1 MFSHWSGDIDSLK
14 SEISISSKENLSV
27 KANFVLASY
36 YIKEGIDLIV
46 YPNPTMD
53 ILRVFAQEDLVK
65 YKIYNLKGR
74 KVLEGNYQEEI
85 NISLLRP
92 GAYII
97 ELENIFGKTFKQKIL
112 KN

>member
-1 MFSHWSGDIDSLK
+1 
-14 SEISISSKENLSV
+14 
-27 KANFVLASY
+27 
-36 YIKEGIDLIV
+36 
-46 YPNPTMD
+46 MD